1 MPPLNFTRETMTT
14 GATTPATRAGKGP
27 AWLKL
32 LLLALAAVGLLAAAK
47 RLDAQAALRQLVEW
61 LAGLGFWG
69 PFLFVL
75 VYIAACVL
83 LLPGWVLTL
92 GAGAVFG
99 VVKGSLYVS
108 LGATLGATAAFLVG
122 RYLARDWVVRRIE
135 VNPRFKALDEAVA
148 SEGWKIVG
156 LVRLS
161 PVFPFNLVN
170 YAFGVTRVSLR
181 DYFLATWIGMM
192 PATVL
197 YVYVGSLARA
207 AGDRSRTPA
216 EWALYGV
223 GLLATIAATVL
234 VTRAAK
240 RALNKRITAEP
251 PE

>member
-1 MPPLNFTRETMTT
+1 MTT
-14 GATTPATRAGKGP
+14 AAPTPATRASKGRV
-27 AWLKL
+27 WLKL
-32 LLLALAAVGLLAAAK
+32 LLLALAAVGLLVAAK
-47 RLDAQAALRQLVEW
+47 LLDAQSALRQLVEW
-61 LAGLGFWG
+61 LAGLGVWG

-99 VVKGSLYVS
+99 VVRGSLYVS
-108 LGATLGATAAFLVG
+108 AGATLGATAAFLVG

-135 VNPRFKALDEAVA
+135 AIPRFKALDEAVA

-161 PVFPFNLVN
+161 PVFPFNLMN

-181 DYFLATWIGMM
+181 DYFLATWLGMM

-207 AGDRSRTPA
+207 AGDHSRTPA
-216 EWALYGV
+216 GWALYGI
-223 GLLATIAATVL
+223 GLLATIAVTVL
-234 VTRAAK
+234 VTRTAK
-240 RALNKRITAEP
+240 RALDQRITTGNQP
-251 PE
+251 